1 MAKPRHELVP
11 QECGCQGESKY
22 GSGSVHWVRVA
33 RTKEGS
39 QFTLR
44 ASNAFCSP
52 GQLCNST
59 CVDPKYWSKLQV
71 LLNEPR
77 ADVDVELYQWR
88 IANGLE
94 AVDLAGLDD
103 KDVSRAALERLAID
117 SPRSA
122 ALTDELDLVIRMPMR
137 TWSRTGLAIEQ
148 EHRNTGVALLSSDK
162 LIRTTNKRQ
171 VLLTHMMHAH
181 GPPSRIA

>member
-1 MAKPRHELVP
+1 M
-11 QECGCQGESKY
+11 
-22 GSGSVHWVRVA
+22 VRDLSNRFGRCLLFA
-33 RTKEGS
+33 S
-39 QFTLR
+39 STLQHHLR
-44 ASNAFCSP
+44 R
-52 GQLCNST
+52 
-59 CVDPKYWSKLQV
+59 PKILEQLQV

-103 KDVSRAALERLAID
+103 KDVSGAALERLAID

-137 TWSRTGLAIEQ
+137 TRSRTGLAIEQ
-148 EHRNTGVALLSSDK
+148 ERRNTGVALLSSDK

-181 GPPSRIA
+181 DPPSRIG